1 MSERMHIGVACL
13 CMKSA
18 VIQQGGNVSQG
29 RNFFGVCRPYEKD
42 VIMSFARHYQTNESL
57 PQELYNKL
65 KAARDYRCEILLH
78 RKLPC
83 THVADSQAAVT
94 HCSAVLAMTW
104 KKKLAKEAMEFEI

>member
-1 MSERMHIGVACL
+1 MN
-13 CMKSA
+13 SA

-29 RNFFGVCRPYEKD
+29 IWFLGVCRPYEKD

-65 KAARDYRCEILLH
+65 KAARNYRCEILLH

-83 THVADSQAAVT
+83 TH
-94 HCSAVLAMTW
+94 TW
-104 KKKLAKEAMEFEI
+104 PTLRLL